1 MNTTER
7 RLVVALLITAGVI
20 IFNVYIVIKGG
31 TGDFYGHLF

>member
-1 MNTTER
+1 MKPTER

-20 IFNVYIVIKGG
+20 IFNVYIVVIGD